1 MKTCCLRA
9 SGLVNRM
16 GVKGFWRSSAPA
28 GAART
33 RCEIPLFSPFN
44 NLPIASVKS
53 QTALFVRRCEQS
65 RRKAAAQAKLWGSD
79 FFPERPALFVIQRVE
94 SDLLFIV
101 EQVQSIHSTIIISYK
116 TMSKVQSSNRSA
128 VCAVRTLA
136 KYACSNIFFNTK
148 PMSVTHKK
156 RSRPSLGHTNPG
168 GGSAFVVVRS
178 VRALYEALTRPS
190 LPDFAH
196 NINNRNKTH
205 E

>member
-9 SGLVNRM
+9 SGLVNRT

-65 RRKAAAQAKLWGSD
+65 RQKAAAQAKLRGSD

-116 TMSKVQSSNRSA
+116 TMSKVQPSNRSA
-128 VCAVRTLA
+128 VCVLRTQT
-136 KYACSNIFFNTK
+136 KYACSNI
-148 PMSVTHKK
+148 
-156 RSRPSLGHTNPG
+156 
-168 GGSAFVVVRS
+168 
-178 VRALYEALTRPS
+178 
-190 LPDFAH
+190 
-196 NINNRNKTH
+196 
-205 E
+205 